1 MQPKIELL
9 SQELIDRILDE
20 AFQLM
25 MKPGIKVQFAEAREL
40 LGSAGCEVDET
51 SEVVRIPESVA
62 RKALETVPS
71 QFFLY
76 DREGN
81 PKVTYGG
88 DAVHFDPGSS
98 GVHILDPETLEHKPS
113 YTADLV
119 RLLKVAEM
127 LPQYDAQSTAVVC
140 NEVPKEIGDFYRLYL
155 VLLHSQKPIVT
166 GAFSNDTLHVML
178 DMLEIFAPSTELRA
192 GGGREAL
199 AEKPQ
204 AVFDVCPSPPLIWSK
219 FGAGNLIEL
228 ARAGVPAEMVS
239 MPLAGAAA
247 PVTLLGA
254 VVQHAAECISG
265 ITIHQLGKPGSPI
278 VWGGAPAIFDMRKG
292 STPMGAVE
300 TAMIDASYAQVGKS
314 LGLPTH
320 CYLGATESKVVDAQ
334 AGLESGMSA
343 LIGALAGVN
352 MISGAGMLDFL
363 ACQSP
368 EKLTVDAEAIG
379 MAKRLLTGIQDHTVT
394 LATAMFEG
402 INFKGDFLKQRVTRE
417 LFAKEQYLPSD
428 VIDRD
433 SIRGWQQS
441 GGLDTFARAKA
452 RTQQLLSEYQRP
464 QMDPAQEKELVGM
477 VANLAKQA
485 GMDTLPALDYH

>member
-9 SQELIDRILDE
+9 TQDLIDRILDE

-25 MKPGIKVQFAEAREL
+25 MKPGIKVQYAEAREL
-40 LGSAGCEVDET
+40 LGSAGCEVDEA
-51 SEVVRIPESVA
+51 EQVVRIPESVA

-71 QFFLY
+71 QFVLY

-81 PKVTYGG
+81 SKVTYGG

-98 GVHILDPETLEHKPS
+98 GVHVLDPDTLEHKS
-113 YTADLV
+113 SFTADLARIV
-119 RLLKVAEM
+119 KVAEM

-140 NEVPKEIGDFYRLYL
+140 NEVPKEIGDLYRLYV
-155 VLLHSQKPIVT
+155 VLMHSQKPIVT
-166 GAFSNDTLHVML
+166 GAFTNNTLHNMI
-178 DMLEIFAPSTELRA
+178 DMLAIFA
-192 GGGREAL
+192 GGREAL

-247 PVTLLGA
+247 PVTLLGS

-265 ITIHQLGKPGSPI
+265 ITIHQLAKAGAPI

-292 STPMGAVE
+292 STPMGAIE
-300 TAMIDASYAQVGKS
+300 TAMIDASYTQVGKS
-314 LGLPTH
+314 LNIPTH

-363 ACQSP
+363 ACHSP
-368 EKLTVDAEAIG
+368 EKLTIDAEAIG
-379 MAKRLLTGIQDHTVT
+379 MAKRMLEGVQARTET

-402 INFKGDFLKQRVTRE
+402 INFKGDFLKQRITRE
-417 LFAKEQYLPSD
+417 LFSQEQYLPSD

-441 GGLDTFARAKA
+441 GSMDTFARAKV
-452 RTQQLLSEYQRP
+452 RTQQILDKYQRP
-464 QMDPAQEKELVGM
+464 QMDADKEKELVGM
-477 VANLAKQA
+477 VESLAKNA
-485 GMDTLPALDYH
+485 GMDTLPALD